1 MAFFLPSPLL
11 LNSTFV
17 LSATIKNEKDVELN
31 STNLTLDYEGF
42 EATTTRPFS
51 CQAELSLFSLLLPH
65 YSKSQIIVQKFNF
78 DKIPIFSQ
86 VFHLKLF

>member
-42 EATTTRPFS
+42 EATTTTFFMSSRAF
-51 CQAELSLFSLLLPH
+51 AFFATTAH
-65 YSKSQIIVQKFNF
+65 
-78 DKIPIFSQ
+78 
-86 VFHLKLF
+86 